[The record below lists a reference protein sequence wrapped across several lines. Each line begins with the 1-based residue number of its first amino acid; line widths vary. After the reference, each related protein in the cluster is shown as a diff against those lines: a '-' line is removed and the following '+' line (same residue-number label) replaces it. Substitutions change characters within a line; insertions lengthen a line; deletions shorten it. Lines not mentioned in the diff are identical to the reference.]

1 MNATAGDFIRALRD
15 GAETARSGGQSIGQ
29 FLDRLGDGNAWLVCL
44 LLCLPFVQP
53 LPTGP
58 MATIGGLAFAGI
70 GWRLFRGDESLW
82 LPERIRHTKPGAR
95 TWRAFSGFGCWL
107 LRTLSHVSRQ
117 DRLVV
122 LVKLV
127 DRRGAAALIV
137 TGGLLVA
144 VPFMVVPLQNSLP
157 ALIIFFACLGRLQR
171 DGFMYLLALASLV
184 VTLAYFALILWVLFF
199 AAGQSFAWLRPWLGR

>member
-1 MNATAGDFIRALRD
+1 MNVTAGDFIRALRD
-15 GAETARSGGQSIGQ
+15 GAEAARTGSQSIGQ
-29 FLDRLGDGNAWLVCL
+29 FLDRLGKGNAWLVCL
-44 LLCLPFVQP
+44 ILTLPFVQP

-82 LPERIRHTKPGAR
+82 LPDRIRDTRPGLR

-107 LRTLSHVSRQ
+107 LRCLSHVSRQ
-117 DRLVV
+117 DRLTSLADV
-122 LVKLV
+122 V

-157 ALIIFFACLGRLQR
+157 ALIIFFTCLGRLRR
-171 DGFMYLLALASLV
+171 DGLMYLLALVALV
-184 VTLAYFALILWVLFF
+184 LTLAYFTLVIWVLFF
-199 AAGQSFAWLRPWLGR
+199 AAEQSLAWLRGWLGK